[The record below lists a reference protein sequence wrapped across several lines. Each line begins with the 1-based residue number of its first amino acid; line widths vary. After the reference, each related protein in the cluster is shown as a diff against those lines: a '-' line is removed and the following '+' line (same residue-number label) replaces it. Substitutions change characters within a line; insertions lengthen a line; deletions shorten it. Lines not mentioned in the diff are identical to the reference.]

1 MIPQEVEHLII
12 KFLSK
17 SATAEE
23 LDRLNTWIQDTDN
36 EDVFKEYVKTHF
48 ATTLAMN
55 NPDLKWVRT
64 DLLKEIR
71 SETHKKR
78 GRGKSVFKY
87 AAMAVLFISLGYF
100 LHNELPDRDAN
111 QPIAPKIDAITLQL
125 GNGEIKVISGEGT
138 VEVLSE
144 EGNVLGV
151 QKGQKLVY
159 EEQET
164 REEVSYNTL
173 RVPKG
178 KQFYIELADGTEVHL
193 NAESSLKYPTTFL
206 AGEERKVFLTGEAYM
221 EVAHNANIPFVV
233 NTGQLDVKVYGT
245 SFNIA
250 NYPEDESTEVV
261 LVEGSVSLRN
271 AVNSRNYID
280 EVFLEPGFKG
290 SFNKE
295 VGSVEK
301 EKVNTSLYTSWK
313 SGNIVFRD
321 LSFDKI
327 IQKLE
332 RSYNVVIINNNKD
345 LAKETFNAT
354 IETQH
359 ETIEQVLHYFNK
371 VYEIDYIIVENKIV
385 IK

>member
-17 SATAEE
+17 SASAEE
-23 LDRLNTWIQDTDN
+23 LDRLNTWIQDADN

-55 NPDLKWVRT
+55 NPDLKEVRT
-64 DLLKEIR
+64 NLLKEIK
-71 SETHKKR
+71 SETNKSR
-78 GRGKSVFKY
+78 TRFKSVFKY
-87 AAMAVLFISLGYF
+87 AAMAILFIGLGYF
-100 LHNELPDRDAN
+100 IQNELTGADTKEN
-111 QPIAPKIDAITLQL
+111 IAPKIDAITLQL

-138 VEVLSE
+138 LEVLSE
-144 EGNVLGV
+144 EGTVLGV

-159 EEQET
+159 EEQGT

-206 AGEERKVFLTGEAYM
+206 AGEERKVFLTGEAFM
-221 EVAHNANIPFVV
+221 EVAHDPNIPFVV

-261 LVEGSVSLRN
+261 LVEGSVSLRGTS
-271 AVNSRNYID
+271 NSQEVKE

-301 EKVNTSLYTSWK
+301 EKVNTSQYTSWK
-313 SGNIVFRD
+313 SGNLVFRD

>member
-1 MIPQEVEHLII
+1 MIPEEIERLII
-12 KFLSK
+12 KFLSN
-17 SATAEE
+17 STTNEE
-23 LDRLNTWIQDTDN
+23 LVKLNSWIQDTDN
-36 EDVFKEYVKTHF
+36 EEVFKEYVKTHF

-55 NPDLKWVRT
+55 NPDLEEVRT
-64 DLLKEIR
+64 NLLKEIR
-71 SETHKKR
+71 CETNKKR
-78 GRGKSVFKY
+78 GRFKTVFKY
-87 AAMAVLFISLGYF
+87 AAMAVLFLSLGYF
-100 LHNELPDRDAN
+100 LDNELTDRDAN

-125 GNGEIKVISGEGT
+125 GNGEIKVISGEET
-138 VEVLSE
+138 ADVLSE
-144 EGNVLGV
+144 EGNVIGV

-159 EEQET
+159 EEHGSQE
-164 REEVSYNTL
+164 EGSYNTL
-173 RVPKG
+173 RIPKG
-178 KQFYIELADGTEVHL
+178 KQFNIELSDGTVVYL
-193 NAESSLKYPTTFL
+193 NAESSLKFPTTFL
-206 AGEERKVFLTGEAYM
+206 AGEERKVFLTGEAFM
-221 EVAHNANIPFVV
+221 EVAHDSNIPFIV

-261 LVEGSVSLRN
+261 LVEGSVSLKN
-271 AVNSRNYID
+271 AVNSRNYKD

-301 EKVNTSLYTSWK
+301 EKVNTSQYTSWK
-313 SGNIVFRD
+313 SGNLVFREI
-321 LSFDKI
+321 SFEKI

-332 RSYNVVIINNNKD
+332 RSYNVVIINNNKA

-354 IETQH
+354 IETQY
-359 ETIEQVLHYFNK
+359 ETIEQVLNYFNK

>member
-1 MIPQEVEHLII
+1 MISQEVEHLII

-23 LDRLNTWIQDTDN
+23 LDRLNTWIQDLNN

-48 ATTLAMN
+48 ASALAMN
-55 NPDLKWVRT
+55 NPDLKEVRST
-64 DLLKEIR
+64 LLKEIR

-78 GRGKSVFKY
+78 RRFKSVFKV
-87 AAMAVLFISLGYF
+87 AAMAIVFVGLGY
-100 LHNELPDRDAN
+100 LIQNEWTGSDTKEN
-111 QPIAPKIDAITLQL
+111 IAPKIDAITLQL
-125 GNGEIKVISGEGT
+125 GNGDIKVISEEGS

-144 EGNVLGV
+144 EGELIGV

-159 EEQET
+159 QEQGAQEKV
-164 REEVSYNTL
+164 RYNTL

-178 KQFYIELADGTEVHL
+178 KQFNVELSDGTVVYL

-206 AGEERKVFLTGEAYM
+206 AGEERKVFLTGEAFM
-221 EVAHNANIPFVV
+221 EVAHDANTPFVV
-233 NTGQLDVKVYGT
+233 NSGQLDVKVYGT

-261 LVEGSVSLRN
+261 LVEGSVSLRG
-271 AVNSRNYID
+271 ASNSQD
-280 EVFLEPGFKG
+280 VKEEVFLEPGFKG
-290 SFNKE
+290 SFDKE
-295 VGSVEK
+295 VGSVVK
-301 EKVNTSLYTSWK
+301 GKVNTSLYTSWK
-313 SGNIVFRD
+313 SGNLVFRD

-332 RSYNVVIINNNKD
+332 RSYNVVIINNNKA

-359 ETIEQVLHYFNK
+359 ETIEQVLNYFNK